1 MVSFLYFLETKITKR
16 LLPQLRQM
24 PQPIPKRIKENK
36 PELCKQTFNTLL
48 VDGSNILELSSLGD
62 KTISS
67 SGTEIG
73 GIFQFFLQL
82 KILLQKGNFRYVY
95 VFWDGNNSGNLRYNL
110 NKEYKLNR
118 DKEFED
124 DDLSDYMKEVN
135 KKISNMYS
143 YFKKKQKDPVKLAEQ
158 KKHKEIFYW
167 QRDIIMEMLEE
178 LFIRQCVCDKT
189 EADDFIGYY
198 VSHKKDN
205 ERIVIVSNDRD
216 LTQLISEDVIV
227 YVQSLKTFVNTK
239 NHTDIMGYNYQNVV
253 LKKILCGDASDNIKG
268 IKGLGE
274 KTLFNNFE
282 EIKKRK
288 VTLEEVIEKASKINE
303 QRISEKKKPL
313 KWAENIVNKVTDG
326 CQGEKIYDINEKIID
341 LHNPLMTD
349 EAKEVIEGMMYA
361 PIDPTDRTME
371 NLYNIIV
378 KYDIDTLK
386 DTTTFGNFFSEFMY
400 LIDKEK
406 KNLPI

>member
-1 MVSFLYFLETKITKR
+1 
-16 LLPQLRQM
+16 M

-282 EIKKRK
+282 EFKKRK

-313 KWAENIVNKVTDG
+313 KWAENIVNRVTDG

-400 LIDKEK
+400 LIGKEK

>member
-1 MVSFLYFLETKITKR
+1 
-16 LLPQLRQM
+16 M

-67 SGTEIG
+67 SGKPIG

-95 VFWDGNNSGNLRYNL
+95 VFWDGNSSGNLRYNL
-110 NKEYKLNR
+110 NREYKLNR

-124 DDLSDYMKEVN
+124 DDLSEYMKEVN
-135 KKISNMYS
+135 NKISNMYS
-143 YFKKKQKDPVKLAEQ
+143 YFKKKQKDPVKLEEQ

-205 ERIVIVSNDRD
+205 EHIVIVSNDRD

-253 LKKILCGDASDNIKG
+253 LKKMLCGDASDNIKG

-282 EIKKRK
+282 EFKKRK

-313 KWAENIVNKVTDG
+313 KWAENIVNRVTDG

>member
-1 MVSFLYFLETKITKR
+1 
-16 LLPQLRQM
+16 M

-62 KTISS
+62 KTLSS

-253 LKKILCGDASDNIKG
+253 LKKMLCGDASDNIKG

-282 EIKKRK
+282 EFKKRK

-386 DTTTFGNFFSEFMY
+386 FFVSICVTFF
-400 LIDKEK
+400 L
-406 KNLPI
+406 NLCI

>member
-1 MVSFLYFLETKITKR
+1 
-16 LLPQLRQM
+16 M

-143 YFKKKQKDPVKLAEQ
+143 YFKKKQKDPVKLEEQ

-167 QRDIIMEMLEE
+167 QRDVLMEMLEE
-178 LFIRQCVCDKT
+178 LFVRQCVCDKT

-282 EIKKRK
+282 EFKKRK

-313 KWAENIVNKVTDG
+313 KWAENIVNRVTDG

-341 LHNPLMTD
+341 LTEYTEEIAQEKNETYNNLFNYGVKLL
-349 EAKEVIEGMMYA
+349 KEEQNNGKI
-361 PIDPTDRTME
+361 
-371 NLYNIIV
+371 
-378 KYDIDTLK
+378 
-386 DTTTFGNFFSEFMY
+386 
-400 LIDKEK
+400 
-406 KNLPI
+406 